1 MKLFY
6 AMTST
11 AAAFTLSIGLIGLP
25 GVAQSQVGFTDGGY
39 APYYNPYNDPFY
51 NPPGPFYDSYND
63 PYYNPR
69 YGRYY
74 DPCYDDVGQL
84 TDNRLRFCIKRDLA
98 ASPFVD
104 RDDIRVWVYDG
115 TVTLSGSVED
125 RSAMIDAV
133 EIAYDAGAS
142 KVRNKLRPRE
152 REDRP
157 WADMRDSEL
166 KAEIEDELAFS
177 PFVNAD
183 QITVRVRNGIAT
195 LSGGVENEGEIADA
209 VENAY
214 EAGAKRVKSKL
225 WVDPDLS

>member
-1 MKLFY
+1 MKLLHVL
-6 AMTST
+6 TST
-11 AAAFTLSIGLIGLP
+11 AAALTLSIGLTGLP
-25 GVAQSQVGFTDGGY
+25 GVAHSQVGFSDYGY
-39 APYYNPYNDPFY
+39 APYNNPYDDPFY
-51 NPPGPFYDSYND
+51 NPPGPYYDSYND

-74 DPCYDDVGQL
+74 DPCHDDIGQL
-84 TDNRLRFCIKRDLA
+84 TDTKLRTCIKRDLA
-98 ASPFVD
+98 TSPFVE
-104 RDDIRVWVYDG
+104 REDIHVKIKNG
-115 TVTLSGSVED
+115 TATLSGSVED

-166 KAEIEDELAFS
+166 KAEIEDELDFS

-183 QITVRVRNGIAT
+183 QISVRVRNGIAT